1 MCVLG
6 CVCSTNTYTVTCY
19 YLLCIFC
26 ISCVFLCVS
35 KSMPLYFDLS
45 LSLFVPVT
53 DFTESC
59 VCVRACSRLTTL
71 QAKLEKEI
79 DRLSKG
85 HVYVEAGVH
94 VVRPGTTF

>member
-6 CVCSTNTYTVTCY
+6 CVCIRIHTPSRVTIYYAYFLFRVCFLTCLNPCLSTT
-19 YLLCIFC
+19 
-26 ISCVFLCVS
+26 
-35 KSMPLYFDLS
+35 LS
-45 LSLFVPVT
+45 LLPVT
-53 DFTESC
+53 YFTESC
-59 VCVRACSRLTTL
+59 VCVRVCSRLTTL

>member
-1 MCVLG
+1 
-6 CVCSTNTYTVTCY
+6 
-19 YLLCIFC
+19 
-26 ISCVFLCVS
+26 
-35 KSMPLYFDLS
+35 MPLYFSRS

-53 DFTESC
+53 YFTESVC
-59 VCVRACSRLTTL
+59 VCAFARLTTL

-85 HVYVEAGVH
+85 HVYVEAGVN